1 MTNFPEWVE
10 DNVDHS
16 IRTLTGKK
24 KNSWNGVNNNK
35 LLKI

>member
-10 DNVDHS
+10 DNVDYS
-16 IRTLTGKK
+16 IRTLTGK